1 MIRIIVIPLLII
13 GFVLSACSQ
22 TPAARDKK
30 DVQHNQQTES
40 AIPAQTVIPEER
52 IEAPVVT
59 PTLIDDPLSSL
70 KGKMVKDEGGYLLLL
85 GFVNTPNAAINFQFP
100 ESYQFPHEHVK
111 DDFRIMDGNG
121 AVLEFEEVD
130 PGEMNLYVEKPLG
143 NGILDPRVFRI
154 LQKEVQGPLTLEMVN
169 LNKVVNLIE
178 QPGLSFMIQFD
189 AGFPLGK
196 NKWDINQTIDLI
208 SGHPFILKYF
218 DATILNDYNQ
228 GKFGGPQNTFFNGT
242 YYLEAAGFEGISFI
256 QIVPA
261 ERQTEWP
268 QGGGGSEQACS
279 EMFADCIM
287 SDAGLL
293 HNKDNTYNLKI
304 SAYRLIVHGPWQV
317 QSDLPQ

>member
-1 MIRIIVIPLLII
+1 MLRKIAIPLLLI

-22 TPAARDKK
+22 TPAAKDQK

-40 AIPAQTVIPEER
+40 VIPSQTVIPTER

-59 PTLIDDPLSSL
+59 PALIDDPLSSL
-70 KGKMVKDEGGYLLLL
+70 KGKMVKDEEGYVLLL

-121 AVLEFEEVD
+121 AALEFEEVD
-130 PGEMNLYVEKPLG
+130 LGEMNLYVENPLG
-143 NGILDPRVFRI
+143 KGIFDPRVFRI

-169 LNKVVNLIE
+169 LIKVVNLTE
-178 QPGLSFMIQFD
+178 QSGLSFTTQFD
-189 AGFPLGK
+189 AGFPQGK

-208 SGHPFILKYF
+208 PDHPFMFKYF
-218 DATILNDYNQ
+218 DATTFNDHNQ
-228 GKFGGPQNTFFNGT
+228 GKFGGPQNSFFSGSF
-242 YYLEAAGFEGISFI
+242 YLEAAGFEGISFS

-268 QGGGGSEQACS
+268 NGGGGSEQACP
-279 EMFADCIM
+279 ELFPNCVI

-293 HNKDNTYNLKI
+293 HNADHTYNLKI
-304 SAYRLIVHGPWQV
+304 TAYRLIVHGPWQV